1 MNSQKIRSSMGGAL
15 GVGAGSA
22 IYDGYYHGFS
32 GIAWTKAGIV
42 AAIVLII
49 SLLLA
54 KMRPPKP

>member
-22 IYDGYYHGFS
+22 IYDCYYHGFS
-32 GIAWTKAGIV
+32 GIAWTKAGLV
-42 AAIVLII
+42 AVVVLVI

-54 KMRPPKP
+54 KMPWSKP